1 MLENENMNEAET
13 PQLNI
18 GAVSGSTALE
28 PKVVNH
34 GNVFGTKNWYTFY
47 CPHCG
52 SQITNRSSNCEGSF
66 PTKGCNG
73 AIKWNEK

>member
-1 MLENENMNEAET
+1 MENETSKLAET
-13 PQLNI
+13 EALNK
-18 GAVSGSTALE
+18 AHVSSSTALK

-52 SQITNRSSNCEGSF
+52 SQITNRSANCEGSF

>member
-1 MLENENMNEAET
+1 MQEDNLKTEQAKD
-13 PQLNI
+13 NI
-18 GAVSGSTALE
+18 VLSDVSSSTALE
-28 PKVVNH
+28 PKIVNH

-52 SQITNRSSNCEGSF
+52 SQITNRSANCEGSY
-66 PTKGCNG
+66 PTKGCGG

>member
-1 MLENENMNEAET
+1 MENKTQLEAGTEA
-13 PQLNI
+13 LNK
-18 GAVSGSTALE
+18 AHVSSSTALE

-52 SQITNRSSNCEGSF
+52 SQITNRSANCEGSY
-66 PTKGCNG
+66 PIKGCNG

>member
-1 MLENENMNEAET
+1 MESTKVETTENPA
-13 PQLNI
+13 LNK
-18 GAVSGSTALE
+18 ADVSSSTALE

-52 SQITNRSSNCEGSF
+52 SQITNRSANCEGSY

-73 AIKWNEK
+73 AIKWKEK

>member
-1 MLENENMNEAET
+1 MENKTQLEAGTEA
-13 PQLNI
+13 LNK
-18 GAVSGSTALE
+18 ALVSSGTALE

-34 GNVFGTKNWYTFY
+34 GNMFGTKNWYTFY

-52 SQITNRSSNCEGSF
+52 SQITNRSANCEGSY